1 MKEQQTEKEWTIELF
16 SSSPESTAVI
26 INNLNKCTVWRLY
39 IYNTSLDS
47 KCESIL
53 SETLKTNKTILEL
66 WLRSSPLTADG
77 IKQITDIL
85 YFNTTL
91 KVLRIWRIPITD
103 EDTTFLSNMLTTNT
117 TLEKLTLFNC
127 NITDNG
133 VQYICDGLTKNQTL
147 TKLNISGNPHITS
160 ISTSTI
166 VKLIETTTSL
176 IELRLD
182 NTSLN
187 DDDIE
192 TICAALVKNTTIQE
206 LYLSNHHIERC
217 EKLDSYHSIKDRLH
231 FWREED
237 LVLFPEFS

>member
-1 MKEQQTEKEWTIELF
+1 MR
-16 SSSPESTAVI
+16 
-26 INNLNKCTVWRLY
+26 RLD
-39 IYNTSLDS
+39 IKRGSLDS
-47 KCESIL
+47 QCVSIL
-53 SETLKTNKTILEL
+53 SETLKTNKTIVEL
-66 WLRSSPLTADG
+66 LLYSSPLTADD
-77 IKQITDIL
+77 IKQITDVL

-91 KVLRIWRIPITD
+91 KVLRMWHIPITD

-192 TICAALVKNTTIQE
+192 AICTALAKNTTIKE
-206 LYLSNHHIERC
+206 LHVSRHHLKRI
-217 EKLDSYHSIKDRLH
+217 EKLDSYRSIRERLK
-231 FWREED
+231 FW
-237 LVLFPEFS
+237 P

>member
-1 MKEQQTEKEWTIELF
+1 MEKKWICLL
-16 SSSPESTAVI
+16 SSHPDSTVAI
-26 INNLNKCTVWRLY
+26 ISNLNKCTVWRLDVL
-39 IYNTSLDS
+39 NTPLNSN
-47 KCESIL
+47 CVSIL

-66 WLRSSPLTADG
+66 WLRFSPLTADG
-77 IKQITDIL
+77 IKQITDVL

-91 KVLRIWRIPITD
+91 KNLRMWRIPITD
-103 EDTTFLSNMLTTNT
+103 EDTICLSNMLTTNT

-133 VQYICDGLTKNQTL
+133 VRYICDGLTKNQTL

-166 VKLIETTTSL
+166 VKLMNTTTSL

-192 TICAALVKNTTIQE
+192 IICAALAKNNTIQE
-206 LYLSNHHIERC
+206 LYLSDYYKEKC
-217 EKLDSYHSIKDRLH
+217 EMFDSYQFIKDRLK
-231 FWREED
+231 FWC
-237 LVLFPEFS
+237 